1 MKIPTRM
8 PSGGCDFENPDT
20 LCLLGIL
27 GICILGVAIVSEKSR
42 HVCLLGVAFWVF
54 AFWGL
59 RFVKIPTRMPSG
71 GCILGIC
78 ILGVAIRENPDTYAF
93 WGSHFGGYLKIPILG
108 VAIRLKIP
116 TRMPSGGRILGICIL
131 GVAIRENPDTYA
143 FWGSHFGYLHSGGC
157 DS

>member
-8 PSGGCDFENPDT
+8 PSGGC
-20 LCLLGIL
+20 IL
-27 GICILGVAIVSEKSR
+27 IICILGVAIRENPDTYAFW
-42 HVCLLGVAFWVF
+42 GVAFWVF

-59 RFVKIPTRMPSG
+59 RFVKIPTRIPSG

-93 WGSHFGGYLKIPILG
+93 WGL
-108 VAIRLKIP
+108 
-116 TRMPSGGRILGICIL
+116 
-131 GVAIRENPDTYA
+131 
-143 FWGSHFGYLHSGGC
+143 HFGYLHSGGC

>member
-8 PSGGCDFENPDT
+8 LSGGRIFY
-20 LCLLGIL
+20 
-27 GICILGVAIVSEKSR
+27 
-42 HVCLLGVAFWVF
+42 
-54 AFWGL
+54 
-59 RFVKIPTRMPSG
+59 
-71 GCILGIC
+71 IC

-93 WGSHFGGYLKIPILG
+93 WGSHFGYLL
-108 VAIRLKIP
+108 
-116 TRMPSGGRILGICIL
+116 L

>member
-8 PSGGCDFENPDT
+8 PSGGC
-20 LCLLGIL
+20 IL
-27 GICILGVAIVSEKSR
+27 GIGILGVAIREKSR
-42 HVCLLGVAFWVF
+42 HVCLLGFAFWVF

-71 GCILGIC
+71 GCILSIC

-93 WGSHFGGYLKIPILG
+93 WGSQ
-108 VAIRLKIP
+108 
-116 TRMPSGGRILGICIL
+116 LGICIL

-143 FWGSHFGYLHSGGC
+143 FWRSHFGYLHSGGC

>member
-8 PSGGCDFENPDT
+8 PSGVR
-20 LCLLGIL
+20 IL
-27 GICILGVAIVSEKSR
+27 GIGILGVAIREKSR

-59 RFVKIPTRMPSG
+59 RFVKIPTRMRSG
-71 GCILGIC
+71 GRIFYICILGVAIRENPDTYAFWGSHLGIC

-93 WGSHFGGYLKIPILG
+93 WGL
-108 VAIRLKIP
+108 
-116 TRMPSGGRILGICIL
+116 
-131 GVAIRENPDTYA
+131 
-143 FWGSHFGYLHSGGC
+143 HFGYFHSGGC